1 LRYVKGCR
9 IRAGRLGG
17 GAAKLPKMNPLHITI
32 FRRSFALAL
41 CLVLLAPETGHAAAS
56 AYINGTL
63 PGFGSSFL
71 WPNPPLTVTDQGSAL
86 TLAATSNG
94 NIAVIDTDP
103 NNSFDI
109 RIFMP
114 AQTLL
119 PGTYAGASRLGG
131 ETISGVLP
139 KIASL
144 DMTGHDASGQGTGC
158 NADYGCIG
166 INGFR

>member
-1 LRYVKGCR
+1 
-9 IRAGRLGG
+9 
-17 GAAKLPKMNPLHITI
+17 
-32 FRRSFALAL
+32 
-41 CLVLLAPETGHAAAS
+41 
-56 AYINGTL
+56 
-63 PGFGSSFL
+63 
-71 WPNPPLTVTDQGSAL
+71 
-86 TLAATSNG
+86 
-94 NIAVIDTDP
+94 
-103 NNSFDI
+103 
-109 RIFMP
+109 MP

-144 DMTGHDASGQGTGC
+144 DMTGDDASGQGTGC